1 MSIPLEHHIRFMAL
15 RGFDKTIAL
24 TFRDR
29 DHQAGDMK
37 RRDGEKK
44 KQRRDGTADTLITSL
59 RTKYPPQ
66 TIKGSFAIA
75 G

>member
-1 MSIPLEHHIRFMAL
+1 MSIPLERHIRFMAL
-15 RGFDKTIAL
+15 RGFDKTIGL

-29 DHQAGDMK
+29 DHKAGDMK

-44 KQRRDGTADTLITSL
+44 KQRRDGTADTPIASL

-66 TIKGSFAIA
+66 TIKGSFTIA
-75 G
+75 F

>member
-1 MSIPLEHHIRFMAL
+1 MAL

-44 KQRRDGTADTLITSL
+44 KQRRDGTADTSITSL